1 MRSKLWVVAKVL
13 EGVGMVLVLVGVVL
27 SINLGF
33 RDEALESM
41 RYEMQGL
48 IFGGGLF
55 ALGWVLERLSG
66 GR

>member
-1 MRSKLWVVAKVL
+1 MRSKLWMVGKVL
-13 EGVGMVLVLVGVVL
+13 EAVGLILVLVGVVM
-27 SINLGF
+27 SMNLGF

-55 ALGWVLERLSG
+55 VLGWVLERLSG